1 MIKMILSGCNGRM
14 GRAVTALCQNDPQ
27 VELVAGFDV
36 LGQSSGDFP
45 VFSNPTQCEIAADVL
60 IDFSNPAALEG
71 LLDFARR
78 ARTPLVLCTTGY
90 SREQLALIDNAAKE
104 IPIFRSANMSLGVNV
119 LLDLV
124 KKAAA
129 VLGEDFD
136 IEIEERHHNKKLDSP
151 SGTAL
156 MIAHTAASA
165 LPYTPE
171 YVFERHSVRK
181 PRDKKEIG
189 ISSLRGGSIVGDHT
203 VVFAG
208 QNEVIE
214 ISHHAESREV
224 FASGAVKA
232 AKFMAGVTKPGLYDM
247 ADLIAGERGE

>member
-1 MIKMILSGCNGRM
+1 M
-14 GRAVTALCQNDPQ
+14 
-27 VELVAGFDV
+27 
-36 LGQSSGDFP
+36 
-45 VFSNPTQCEIAADVL
+45 
-60 IDFSNPAALEG
+60 
-71 LLDFARR
+71 
-78 ARTPLVLCTTGY
+78 
-90 SREQLALIDNAAKE
+90 
-104 IPIFRSANMSLGVNV
+104 
-119 LLDLV
+119 
-124 KKAAA
+124 
-129 VLGEDFD
+129 
-136 IEIEERHHNKKLDSP
+136 ERHHNKKLDSP

-165 LPYTPE
+165 LPYAPE
-171 YVFERHSVRK
+171 YVFDRHSVRK

-214 ISHHAESREV
+214 LSHHAESREV

>member
-1 MIKMILSGCNGRM
+1 MKKIILSGCNGRM

-36 LGQSSGDFP
+36 LGQSSGGFP
-45 VFSNPTQCEIAADVL
+45 VFSNPALCELSADVL
-60 IDFSNPAALEG
+60 IDFSNPAALSG
-71 LLDFARR
+71 LLEYARR
-78 ARTPLVLCTTGY
+78 THTPLVLCTTGY
-90 SREQLALIDNAAKE
+90 SQEQVVQIDKAAREL
-104 IPIFRSANMSLGVNV
+104 PVFRSANMSLGINV
-119 LLDLV
+119 LMDLV

-129 VLGEDFD
+129 ILGEDYD
-136 IEIEERHHNKKLDSP
+136 IEIVERHHNKKLDSP

-156 MIAHTAASA
+156 MLAHTAASA
-165 LPYTPE
+165 LPYAPE
-171 YVFERHSVRK
+171 YVFDRHSVRK

-247 ADLIAGERGE
+247 SDLIAAQDK

>member
-1 MIKMILSGCNGRM
+1 MKKLILSGCNGRM
-14 GRAVTALCQNDPQ
+14 GRAVTAQCQNDPQ
-27 VELVAGFDV
+27 IELVAGFDV
-36 LGQSSGDFP
+36 LGQSSGEFP
-45 VFSNPTQCEIAADVL
+45 VFSNPALCELPADVL
-60 IDFSNPAALEG
+60 IDFSNPAALNG
-71 LLDFARR
+71 LLDYARR
-78 ARTPLVLCTTGY
+78 TRTPLVLCTTGY
-90 SREQLALIDNAAKE
+90 SQEQVAQIDKAAKE
-104 IPIFRSANMSLGVNV
+104 LPIFRSANMSLGINV
-119 LLDLV
+119 LLTLV

-232 AKFMAGVTKPGLYDM
+232 AKFMATVSSPGLYDM
-247 ADLIAGERGE
+247 SDLISAQGK

>member
-1 MIKMILSGCNGRM
+1 MKKIILSGCNGRM
-14 GRAVTALCQNDPQ
+14 GRAVAALCQNDPEI
-27 VELVAGFDV
+27 ELAAGFDV

-45 VFSNPTQCEIAADVL
+45 VFSNPAQCEIAADVL

-71 LLDFARR
+71 LLDFAHCT
-78 ARTPLVLCTTGY
+78 RTPLVLCTTGY
-90 SREQLALIDNAAKE
+90 SREQLALIDEAAKE
-104 IPIFRSANMSLGVNV
+104 LPIFRSANMSLGVNV

-129 VLGEDFD
+129 VLGSDYD
-136 IEIEERHHNKKLDSP
+136 IEIVERHHNKKLDSP

-165 LPYTPE
+165 LPYAPE
-171 YVFERHSVRK
+171 YVFDRHSVRK

-214 ISHHAESREV
+214 LSHHAESREV

-232 AKFMAGVTKPGLYDM
+232 AKFMATVSSPGLYDM
-247 ADLIAGERGE
+247 SDLIAAQGK

>member
-1 MIKMILSGCNGRM
+1 MKKIILSGCNGRM
-14 GRAVTALCQNDPQ
+14 GRAVAALCQNDPG

-45 VFSNPTQCEIAADVL
+45 VFSNPALCDLSADAI

-71 LLDFARR
+71 LLDYARR
-78 ARTPLVLCTTGY
+78 TRTPLVLCTTGY
-90 SREQLALIDNAAKE
+90 SREQLALIDEATKE
-104 IPIFRSANMSLGVNV
+104 LPIFRSANMSLGINV

-129 VLGEDFD
+129 VLGGDYD
-136 IEIEERHHNKKLDSP
+136 IEIVERHHNKKLDSP

-156 MIAHTAASA
+156 MIAHAAASA
-165 LPYTPE
+165 LPYEPD
-171 YVFERHSVRK
+171 YVFDRHSVRK

-189 ISSLRGGSIVGDHT
+189 ISALRGGTIVGDHT

-214 ISHHAESREV
+214 VSHHAESREV

-232 AKFMAGVTKPGLYDM
+232 AKFMSTVSSPGLYDM
-247 ADLIAGERGE
+247 SDLIAAQDK

>member
-1 MIKMILSGCNGRM
+1 MKQIILSGCNGRM
-14 GRAVTALCQNDPQ
+14 GRAVAALCQNDPEI
-27 VELVAGFDV
+27 ELAAGFDI
-36 LGQSSGDFP
+36 LGQPSGDFP
-45 VFSNPTQCEIAADVL
+45 VFSNPAQCEISADTL
-60 IDFSNPAALEG
+60 IDFSNPAALES
-71 LLDFARR
+71 LLTFARR
-78 ARTPLVLCTTGY
+78 TRTPLVLCTTGY
-90 SREQLALIDNAAKE
+90 SREQLALIDEAAKE

-124 KKAAA
+124 KRAAA

-165 LPYTPE
+165 LSYEPE
-171 YVFERHSVRK
+171 YVFDRHSVRK
-181 PRDKKEIG
+181 PRDRKEIG
-189 ISSLRGGSIVGDHT
+189 ISSLRGGTIVGDHT

-232 AKFMAGVTKPGLYDM
+232 AKFMASVTSPGMYDM
-247 ADLIAGERGE
+247 SDLIAALDK

>member
-1 MIKMILSGCNGRM
+1 MKKIILSGCNGRM
-14 GRAVTALCQNDPQ
+14 GRAVAALCQNDPEI
-27 VELVAGFDV
+27 ELAAGFDI
-36 LGQSSGDFP
+36 LGQSTGEFP
-45 VFSNPTQCEIAADVL
+45 VFSNPAQCELAADAL

-71 LLDFARR
+71 LLDYARR
-78 ARTPLVLCTTGY
+78 TRTPLVLCTTGY
-90 SREQLALIDNAAKE
+90 SREQLTLIDVAAKE
-104 IPIFRSANMSLGVNV
+104 VPVFRSANMSLGVNV

-124 KKAAA
+124 KRAAA

-165 LPYTPE
+165 LPYEPE
-171 YVFERHSVRK
+171 YVFDRHSVRK
-181 PRDKKEIG
+181 PRDKREIG
-189 ISSLRGGSIVGDHT
+189 ISSLRGGTIVGDHT

-208 QNEVIE
+208 QGEVIE

-247 ADLIAGERGE
+247 SDLIQQTTE

>member
-1 MIKMILSGCNGRM
+1 MKQIILSGCNGRM
-14 GRAVTALCQNDPQ
+14 GRAVAALCQNDPEI
-27 VELVAGFDV
+27 ELAAGFDI
-36 LGQSSGDFP
+36 LGQPSGDFP
-45 VFSNPTQCEIAADVL
+45 VFSNPAQCEITADAL
-60 IDFSNPAALEG
+60 IDFSNPAALES
-71 LLDFARR
+71 LLTFARR
-78 ARTPLVLCTTGY
+78 TRTPLVLCTTGY
-90 SREQLALIDNAAKE
+90 SREQLALIEEAAKE
-104 IPIFRSANMSLGVNV
+104 IPVFRSANMSLGVNV
-119 LLDLV
+119 LLELV
-124 KKAAA
+124 KRAAA

-136 IEIEERHHNKKLDSP
+136 IEIEERHHNKKLDAP

-156 MIAHTAASA
+156 MIAHTTASA
-165 LPYTPE
+165 LSYEPE
-171 YVFERHSVRK
+171 YVFDRHSVRK

-224 FASGAVKA
+224 FASGALKA
-232 AKFMAGVTKPGLYDM
+232 AKFMAGVTKPGLYNM

>member
-1 MIKMILSGCNGRM
+1 MKKIILSGCNGRM
-14 GRAVTALCQNDPQ
+14 GRAVATLCQTDPE

-36 LGQSSGDFP
+36 LGQPSGDFP
-45 VFSNPTQCEIAADVL
+45 VYSNPAQCEISADAL

-71 LLDFARR
+71 LLDYARR
-78 ARTPLVLCTTGY
+78 TRTPLVLCTTGY
-90 SREQLALIDNAAKE
+90 SREQLALIDESAKKL
-104 IPIFRSANMSLGVNV
+104 PIFRSANMSLGVNV

-156 MIAHTAASA
+156 MIAHTAASS
-165 LPYTPE
+165 LPYEPE
-171 YVFERHSVRK
+171 YVFDRHSVRK
-181 PRDKKEIG
+181 PRDRKEIG

-232 AKFMAGVTKPGLYDM
+232 AKFMATVSSPGLYDM
-247 ADLIAGERGE
+247 SDLITAQNR

>member
-1 MIKMILSGCNGRM
+1 MKKIILSGCNGRM
-14 GRAVTALCQNDPQ
+14 GRAVAALCQSDPQ

-36 LGQSSGDFP
+36 LGQPSGEFP
-45 VFSNPTQCEIAADVL
+45 VFSNPALCDLSVDAI

-71 LLDFARR
+71 LLDYARR
-78 ARTPLVLCTTGY
+78 THTPLVLCTTGY
-90 SREQLALIDNAAKE
+90 SREQLSMIDEAAKE
-104 IPIFRSANMSLGVNV
+104 LSIFRSANMSLGINV

-129 VLGEDFD
+129 VLGGDYD
-136 IEIEERHHNKKLDSP
+136 IEIVERHHNKKLDSP

-165 LPYTPE
+165 LPYEPD
-171 YVFERHSVRK
+171 YVFDRHSVRK

-232 AKFMAGVTKPGLYDM
+232 AKFMAGVTAPGLYDM
-247 ADLIAGERGE
+247 SSLIAAQDT